1 MHLQTVRLFIITF
14 FVLFCFFG
22 ERVWLTSP
30 LPFPLSSFPSLF
42 LFSDRFETDLRH
54 WSMASLPHFLT
65 RHFLLSQG
73 AFLAAVHFILHQPN
87 RSAEGERL
95 TSFCLLVRS
104 PSLRFERTDA
114 HERKPINCPL
124 CGSFSKRPIT
134 WSKHDVVHAGIW
146 SVARKRVIKFIT
158 ADP

>member
-1 MHLQTVRLFIITF
+1 MHLQTVWLFIITF
-14 FVLFCFFG
+14 FFLVVFLGKSMTHFS
-22 ERVWLTSP
+22 SP
-30 LPFPLSSFPSLF
+30 LPPIFLSIALSFFRQVWDRSAPLINGP
-42 LFSDRFETDLRH
+42 
-54 WSMASLPHFLT
+54 LPHFLT

-114 HERKPINCPL
+114 HETKPINCPL

-134 WSKHDVVHAGIW
+134 WSKHDVAHAGIW